1 MLAVV
6 VVSLAGGISKVTPS
20 SACKGSVALGVSG
33 VLSSAMV
40 DILCEELILFIIVL
54 VTCLLCVGL
63 RRGVY

>member
-1 MLAVV
+1 MF
-6 VVSLAGGISKVTPS
+6 
-20 SACKGSVALGVSG
+20 
-33 VLSSAMV
+33 